1 MSRWTIRILGIA
13 MLLILFLVMF
23 QMLNTLKR
31 IAERQE
37 RQYNRSV
44 TSRRETHHPGLR
56 RASRSRQT

>member
-37 RQYNRSV
+37 
-44 TSRRETHHPGLR
+44 
-56 RASRSRQT
+56 QTAPAR